1 MFRWYLFCNILSFCW
16 DFANN
21 PLFIWDLQICVI
33 CIQKNQDFNKT
44 KILSFY
50 LGPSHLRTT
59 KKQSIPPGSF
69 QDNFRCQCF
78 EGCNKFRCCTCHH
91 QCEHVTPLPF
101 WRQCPPTGQGNDR
114 GRTSQQF
121 ANVRQGH
128 RQSFLRVPTIYNF
141 TSLSAYLML
150 YPVLGHQVWNWTA
163 GGSKQ
168 AFAAM
173 PAWHCQGI

>member
-69 QDNFRCQCF
+69 QDNFWCQCF
-78 EGCNKFRCCTCHH
+78 EGCNEFRCCTCHH

-101 WRQCPPTGQGNDR
+101 WRRPPQLARVMIEEELPSNLPTCVKVTVSHSSVYQLFTILHPCLLIWCCILSCVISL
-114 GRTSQQF
+114 RTSGLELKCW
-121 ANVRQGH
+121 R
-128 RQSFLRVPTIYNF
+128 
-141 TSLSAYLML
+141 
-150 YPVLGHQVWNWTA
+150 
-163 GGSKQ
+163 K
-168 AFAAM
+168 
-173 PAWHCQGI
+173 